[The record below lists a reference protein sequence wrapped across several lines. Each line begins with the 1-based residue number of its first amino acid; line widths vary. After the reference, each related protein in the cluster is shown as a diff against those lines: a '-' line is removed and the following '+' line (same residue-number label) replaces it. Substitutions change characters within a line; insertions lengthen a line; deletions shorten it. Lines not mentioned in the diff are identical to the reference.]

1 MWRSS
6 QRYCTGMPWG
16 CHPSELQGIATVVA
30 HIACTARTELV
41 PLLLGGIY
49 CTCAAQS
56 IGAHRESPMCRKMA
70 DLLRRS
76 SPSVQHMCRDLSP
89 PGSVWFAL
97 PAPRCTHGH
106 RAVQE
111 IPDKNVPVLVI
122 WTVWI
127 FTGLK
132 IRGLSSTGATG
143 IKGLVTSVFLNQRYS
158 DTCALLH
165 LHLPWAFIS
174 CLCSTTCWL
183 LSCSRLPLE
192 GRDHCPS
199 HLGCS
204 RHNSIIKAGLEVLP
218 GTFELHP
225 AKI

>member
-1 MWRSS
+1 
-6 QRYCTGMPWG
+6 MPRG
-16 CHPSELQGIATVVA
+16 CRPSELRGITAVVA
-30 HIACTARTELV
+30 HIVCTAQAQLV
-41 PLLLGGIY
+41 LGGAGGRIY
-49 CTCAAQS
+49 CTGAARS
-56 IGAHRESPMCRKMA
+56 IGAYRERPMCRKMA
-70 DLLRRS
+70 DLLRQPG
-76 SPSVQHMCRDLSP
+76 PSVQHMCRDLSP

-111 IPDKNVPVLVI
+111 IPDKNVPALVI

-132 IRGLSSTGATG
+132 ICGLSRTGATG
-143 IKGLVTSVFLNQRYS
+143 IKGLVTSVCLNRGYL
-158 DTCALLH
+158 DTGVSLH

-174 CLCSTTCWL
+174 CLCSTTCRL
-183 LSCSRLPLE
+183 LSCSGFPLE

-204 RHNSIIKAGLEVLP
+204 RHNSTI
-218 GTFELHP
+218 
-225 AKI
+225 

>member
-6 QRYCTGMPWG
+6 QRYCTGLPWG
-16 CHPSELQGIATVVA
+16 CHPPELRGIATVVA

-89 PGSVWFAL
+89 PGSVSFAL
-97 PAPRCTHGH
+97 PGPRCTHGH
-106 RAVQE
+106 RTARE
-111 IPDKNVPVLVI
+111 IPDKNVPALVI

-132 IRGLSSTGATG
+132 IHGLSSTG
-143 IKGLVTSVFLNQRYS
+143 VQ
-158 DTCALLH
+158 
-165 LHLPWAFIS
+165 
-174 CLCSTTCWL
+174 
-183 LSCSRLPLE
+183 E
-192 GRDHCPS
+192 
-199 HLGCS
+199 
-204 RHNSIIKAGLEVLP
+204 
-218 GTFELHP
+218 
-225 AKI
+225 